1 MTRIRFDG
9 CDLSLSS
16 RHPGAWTVVEPGTS
30 AGVKVVLGVARVAR
44 WLAYAAAFAAGILVL
59 ALYDED
65 WKVGVAV
72 AAAVP
77 AVVLFLFSTA
87 LREAAALPQ
96 RLRNAPS
103 EAGELQASLAQ
114 LSRAERGRWLRP
126 LWRTGR
132 AAAGARDLVTP
143 WAPLLP
149 LVNLPFLVAT
159 LASALATP
167 LLVLGALAVLAV
179 YG

>member
-16 RHPGAWTVVEPGTS
+16 RHPGAWTVIEVGTWPR
-30 AGVKVVLGVARVAR
+30 VKVVLNVARIAR
-44 WLAYAAAFAAGILVL
+44 WLASAAAVATALLVL

-65 WKVGVAV
+65 WKVGVA
-72 AAAVP
+72 ALAAVP
-77 AVVLFLFSTA
+77 AVVLFLFSSA
-87 LREAAALPQ
+87 LAEAAALPE

-103 EAGELQASLAQ
+103 NASELQASLVQ
-114 LSRAERGRWLRP
+114 LSRARRGRWIRP

-132 AAAGARDLVTP
+132 AAAGARELVTP

-159 LASALATP
+159 LASALVTP
-167 LLVLGALAVLAV
+167 LLVLGALAMLVV